1 MHKKSLKLYVT
12 LLVLPYI
19 IMLSMLAIQVIARL
33 LISNQTGDESAV
45 LMFINIISLIGGTG
59 AVLLILSSPVWI
71 ILLIRDSRNNKKVS
85 SQKQKI

>member
-19 IMLSMLAIQVIARL
+19 ILLSMLALQVIARL

-71 ILLIRDSRNNKKVS
+71 ILLIRDSSHNSKASKPKK
-85 SQKQKI
+85 

>member
-19 IMLSMLAIQVIARL
+19 ILQVIARL

-71 ILLIRDSRNNKKVS
+71 ILLIRDSSHNSKASNPKK
-85 SQKQKI
+85 